1 MVCKYFC
8 MQTWESLKEKLD
20 KFVFYDSKQQT
31 IIKILFTFSYIFC
44 YLKAFQFKIFQT
56 VAHYKHFLCQW
67 TPGQFVQPKDLLWK
81 AFYCSDT
88 ERFTIHP
95 DSLIRVAVCCFHAQP
110 VTDLLSA
117 PVLHFQDVKQ
127 IGFDTMQILR
137 EIIFMQYNAL
147 EIDHDSC
154 ISSQYS
160 F

>member
-1 MVCKYFC
+1 MIANNRLLSRYF
-8 MQTWESLKEKLD
+8 
-20 KFVFYDSKQQT
+20 
-31 IIKILFTFSYIFC
+31 FTFSYIFLLSQDFPVQDFPN
-44 YLKAFQFKIFQT
+44 YK
-56 VAHYKHFLCQW
+56 HYKHFLCQW
-67 TPGQFVQPKDLLWK
+67 TPGQFVQPKDLRWK
-81 AFYCSDT
+81 ACCCSDT
-88 ERFTIHP
+88 ERSTIHP

-110 VTDLLSA
+110 ATDLLSA

>member
-1 MVCKYFC
+1 MIANNIDYY
-8 MQTWESLKEKLD
+8 QD
-20 KFVFYDSKQQT
+20 
-31 IIKILFTFSYIFC
+31 TFLHFLTFFC
-44 YLKAFQFKIFQT
+44 YLKTFQFKIFQT
-56 VAHYKHFLCQW
+56 VTHYKHFLCQQ

-81 AFYCSDT
+81 AFCCSDT
-88 ERFTIHP
+88 ERSTIHP
-95 DSLIRVAVCCFHAQP
+95 DSLIRVAVFCFHAQP
-110 VTDLLSA
+110 ATDLLSA

>member
-1 MVCKYFC
+1 MIANNRLLSRYF
-8 MQTWESLKEKLD
+8 
-20 KFVFYDSKQQT
+20 
-31 IIKILFTFSYIFC
+31 FTFSYIFC
-44 YLKAFQFKIFQT
+44 YLKTFQFKIFQT
-56 VAHYKHFLCQW
+56 VTHYKHFLCQQ
-67 TPGQFVQPKDLLWK
+67 TPGQFVQPKDLRWK
-81 AFYCSDT
+81 AFCCSDT
-88 ERFTIHP
+88 ERSTIHL

-137 EIIFMQYNAL
+137 EIIFMQCNAL